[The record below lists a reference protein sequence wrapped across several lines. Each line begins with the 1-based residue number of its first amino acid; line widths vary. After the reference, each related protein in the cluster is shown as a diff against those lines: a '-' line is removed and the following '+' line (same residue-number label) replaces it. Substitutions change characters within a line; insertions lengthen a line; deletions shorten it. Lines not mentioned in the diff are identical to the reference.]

1 MFKGIVAVFS
11 VKGKESRTVCLEIL
25 KMEHQPVQ
33 RSWWVDQGEDV
44 DSCGFIARAGETVQ
58 LGLLSDSHSLTRVS
72 AAYIKKALWVKNG
85 T

>member
-33 RSWWVDQGEDV
+33 RSWWVDQGEDF
-44 DSCGFIARAGETVQ
+44 CGFIARTGETVQ

-72 AAYIKKALWVKNG
+72 AAYIKTVLWVKNG
-85 T
+85 A